1 MIGSRSRRQLWC
13 WTSQALTYDSQANSG
28 GSWSGKGIAA
38 SIVTA
43 SLEALAAAPIESGA
57 PHDAICDELC
67 RRLYKRT
74 HPEKYAT
81 AFCAV
86 LELAT
91 GRLTYTNAGHN
102 TALLAHA
109 DGTIEELTTC
119 GLPIALL
126 PEATYERRETQLE
139 PGAGLLIYT
148 DGITEAENKAG
159 DEYGLDRL
167 RSSYTRNFRRPI
179 GEVAEAIQ
187 SDLGDFV
194 GEVPFPDD
202 RTMLLLQR
210 TAPAGAS

>member
-1 MIGSRSRRQLWC
+1 M
-13 WTSQALTYDSQANSG
+13 ADV
-28 GSWSGKGIAA
+28 SGKGIGA

-57 PHDAICDELC
+57 PPDAICDELC

-74 HPEKYAT
+74 PPEKYAT

-91 GRLTYTNAGHN
+91 GRLSYTNAGHN

-109 DGTIEELTTC
+109 DGTIEDLTTC

-126 PEATYERRETQLE
+126 PEATYERRETHLE

-148 DGITEAENKAG
+148 DGITEAENRAG
-159 DEYGLDRL
+159 DEFGLDRL
-167 RSSYTRNFRRPI
+167 RSSYARNFRRAI
-179 GEVAEAIQ
+179 GEVSEAIQ
-187 SDLGDFV
+187 NELAEFV
-194 GEVPFPDD
+194 GDVPFPDD
-202 RTMLLLQR
+202 RTILLLQR
-210 TAPAGAS
+210 TGPNGASS